1 VALWRLKPATE
12 PYDQLESWSTEEA
25 RKGSLSAL
33 FAALLW
39 LIPRLAPD
47 EHARIARFFGGGR
60 LNATAVKSWLRAHG
74 AAKLFDLKPA
84 REAELVRQ
92 RLRFAPRLL
101 ASIGLA
107 GWCILLDEAELIG
120 RYSPLQRGRSY
131 AELARWLGLDE
142 ADTLPRIATVAAFAD
157 DYVDEMFDHRRDE
170 ELIPQVLERKGLERQ
185 VVLARNCMAELRR
198 RRGIRL
204 VAPDETAFAPLRP
217 GSRNSMAPPTTGT
230 LPISHLANGWPPSRS
245 ANTSSPGS
253 PSGISSACTANGRPL
268 RRARFK
274 PTARK
279 ARNWNGPLP
288 PPTPT
293 RNSSGWRP

>member
-142 ADTLPRIATVAAFAD
+142 ADALPGIATVAAFAD
-157 DYVDEMFDHRRDE
+157 DYVDEMFHHRRDE

-204 VAPDETAFAPLRP
+204 VAPDETALRAAQTRIAELYGAAYHWNPSDLALGERLAAKSIRQYIKSWITQWDIERLYGERPAIEARTLQTDYTESAELERAAP
-217 GSRNSMAPPTTGT
+217 AADTDEE
-230 LPISHLANGWPPSRS
+230 
-245 ANTSSPGS
+245 
-253 PSGISSACTANGRPL
+253 
-268 RRARFK
+268 
-274 PTARK
+274 
-279 ARNWNGPLP
+279 
-288 PPTPT
+288 
-293 RNSSGWRP
+293 